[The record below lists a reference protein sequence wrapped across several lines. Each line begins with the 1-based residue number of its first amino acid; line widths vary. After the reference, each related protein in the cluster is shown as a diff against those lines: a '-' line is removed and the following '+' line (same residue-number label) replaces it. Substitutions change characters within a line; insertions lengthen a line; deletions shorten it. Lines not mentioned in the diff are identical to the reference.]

1 MEVYLYSLYTHS
13 WRWQGKVYLLKYL
26 CVTRVFFCGLSFP
39 PKNYPSVNLLMHT
52 SVMGPQGLGLSGL
65 WGRLDGDGGGDC
77 GGGDGDLANAVG
89 PKPENRH
96 KTTTQ

>member
-1 MEVYLYSLYTHS
+1 M
-13 WRWQGKVYLLKYL
+13 R
-26 CVTRVFFCGLSFP
+26 
-39 PKNYPSVNLLMHT
+39 T
-52 SVMGPQGLGLSGL
+52 SVMGPQGLGLFGL

-96 KTTTQ
+96 KTTMQ